1 MVEEREA
8 QKSSD
13 RRESKLKFNPPKSS
27 VEGKKLISFINNRQG
42 QSERERAVGRNAID
56 KAYHRR
62 ICIPFKC
69 NLS

>member
-13 RRESKLKFNPPKSS
+13 RRESKLKFNPSKSS

-42 QSERERAVGRNAID
+42 QSEREGGREKRNRQGI
-56 KAYHRR
+56 
-62 ICIPFKC
+62 
-69 NLS
+69 SS